1 MTLKRLVLTG
11 LTFFVVFLVGSS
23 LIGSWSEPQITSRLQ
38 LYQTDLLLQATEF
51 QPEASGA
58 NVDST
63 RTAIL
68 GKDPIATSLEQ
79 YEDVRQTAQT
89 ELDRFQSRLD
99 QVTVADAAAP
109 EFPTSS
115 SDPSKQG
122 QLRTAIRQQQTLIDQ
137 LDLRIGILQVEQ
149 GQVETALETWSRL
162 TASSNGTRSA
172 SDVTASDTRASDA
185 TAPPPNRV
193 AETLTGLWSQ
203 PPRLLPDV
211 EQQIQENLDGWFRDR
226 ALSRLY
232 ELQQRPDAI
241 SALQQAAQA
250 AAQQTFLKLTLI
262 GVVPIIGCL
271 AGTAILISLLVQ
283 RAFRGEQALLAQNG
297 TTIWETPWSGE
308 IVWQVLIAGFF
319 FAGQIVLPLASQL
332 LGIGFSA
339 FDSRARAAYALLY
352 YLAMAGISLFVL
364 YLSIRKFLPL
374 PQEWFRLKSKSNW
387 FLWGGGGYLVAL
399 PLMIVVSWINQQ
411 VWQGQGGSN
420 PLLQIVLEEG
430 DPIALGMFFAT
441 ASIAAPIFEEI
452 LFRGFLLPSL
462 TRYMSVGWAIALS
475 SLIFA
480 TAHLSL
486 AEVLPLT
493 LLGAVLGFVYTRSRS
508 LLSPILLHSL
518 WNSVTMIGLF
528 LLGSGA
534 E

>member
-1 MTLKRLVLTG
+1 MITLKRLVLTG
-11 LTFFVVFLVGSS
+11 LTFFVIFLVGSS

-51 QPEASGA
+51 QPDASDA
-58 NVDST
+58 NVNST

-68 GKDPIATSLEQ
+68 GKDPIAAALEQ
-79 YEDVRQTAQT
+79 YQDVRQTAKD
-89 ELDRFQSRLD
+89 ELDRFQSRINQLSA
-99 QVTVADAAAP
+99 ADAATP

-115 SDPSKQG
+115 TAPSKGG

-137 LDLRIGILQVEQ
+137 LDLRIGILQAEQ

-162 TASSNGTRSA
+162 SASSNSAASNSTASSA
-172 SDVTASDTRASDA
+172 S
-185 TAPPPNRV
+185 TAPSTRMSEIL
-193 AETLTGLWSQ
+193 AGLWSQ
-203 PPRLLPDV
+203 PPRLLPNA
-211 EQQIQENLDGWFRDR
+211 EQQIQENLDGWFRDQ

-241 SALQQAAQA
+241 AALQQNAQA
-250 AAQQTFLKLTLI
+250 VAQQTFLKLALI

-297 TTIWETPWSGE
+297 TTTWETPWSGE

-319 FAGQIVLPLASQL
+319 FAGQIVLPIASQL
-332 LGIGFSA
+332 LGVGFSA
-339 FDSRARAAYALLY
+339 FDSRARAAYALIY

-387 FLWGGGGYLVAL
+387 FLWGVGGYLVAL
-399 PLMIVVSWINQQ
+399 PLMILVSWVNQQ
-411 VWQGQGGSN
+411 IWQGQGGSN

-441 ASIAAPIFEEI
+441 AAIAAPIFEEI